1 MKQPHS
7 LILFLILA
15 LSMMCISCGGSKVGR
30 APVRDLVLIYDGG
43 EHRTVNWNAKQF
55 ADYVATD
62 GDNPE
67 WLFDGFLFLEI
78 HSGTGLTY
86 ASGYTPT
93 GARQQDWVGLIDKY
107 LTPGRDIA
115 ALNECVGT
123 MRERIPGPFHRRKV
137 VLSLPEPIPGQTDWG
152 QIDGRSLDFNN
163 DADRTAACK
172 WYIDL
177 LIERFAAAG
186 LDNLQLCGFY
196 WLAEE
201 ATNTRT
207 FVAEVSDYIHKK
219 GLDFYWIPYFK
230 SDGYNQWRE
239 LGFDNAYLQPNH
251 FFNDAIP
258 DSRIDETCRL
268 ATEAGMSLEMEFDE
282 NALQG
287 KGRAARMT
295 AYIDSYERNGIF
307 ENNDLAYYQGNNAFS
322 LLRHGTEEDY
332 ALYKRLADIIA
343 KRQKEF
349 YGDK

>member
-1 MKQPHS
+1 M
-7 LILFLILA
+7 
-15 LSMMCISCGGSKVGR
+15 
-30 APVRDLVLIYDGG
+30 
-43 EHRTVNWNAKQF
+43 
-55 ADYVATD
+55 
-62 GDNPE
+62 
-67 WLFDGFLFLEI
+67 
-78 HSGTGLTY
+78 
-86 ASGYTPT
+86 
-93 GARQQDWVGLIDKY
+93 
-107 LTPGRDIA
+107 
-115 ALNECVGT
+115 
-123 MRERIPGPFHRRKV
+123 
-137 VLSLPEPIPGQTDWG
+137 
-152 QIDGRSLDFNN
+152 
-163 DADRTAACK
+163 
-172 WYIDL
+172 
-177 LIERFAAAG
+177 
-186 LDNLQLCGFY
+186 
-196 WLAEE
+196 
-201 ATNTRT
+201 
-207 FVAEVSDYIHKK
+207 SDYIHEK